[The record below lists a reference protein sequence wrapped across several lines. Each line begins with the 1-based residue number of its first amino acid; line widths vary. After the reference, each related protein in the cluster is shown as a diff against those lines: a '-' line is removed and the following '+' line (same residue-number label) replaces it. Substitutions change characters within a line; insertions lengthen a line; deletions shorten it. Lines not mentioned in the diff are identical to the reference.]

1 MADSAP
7 RIRERAQL
15 LDAADELRPVLEAGA
30 TESETLRR
38 LPEATV
44 RALHAS
50 GFFQMVMP
58 RELGGLEADPV
69 TQSEVIE
76 RIAWVDGSAAWCA
89 FIGASSTGF
98 VAAQLPDSG
107 IRDVVARSGGAWPV
121 FAGSPATGG
130 TATRVPGG
138 YRVAGRWAWASGIGH
153 ATWLQAGFLVME
165 GGEPARDENGAP
177 MMRAAVFPVAD
188 VTVEDSWHTMGLR
201 GTGSAH
207 FNSPGLFVPEDR
219 TYRFLDPKPRRGGV
233 LFQLPVLGFFGPA
246 FSGFFQGLGRRALDE
261 VARIAQTKTRVMAG
275 SRLAERAVFQ
285 RDLALADGKLRAA
298 RLLLHH
304 ELDALWQR
312 LHTGRPATDL
322 ENNRLLFAFTHNAQ
336 TAARAA
342 DMAFRYGGGEAIFLA
357 SPLQRIKRDVEAGA
371 QHILVGEQNL
381 ELLGKAMLG
390 VGGASPGLA
399 SEVASQSTPA

>member
-7 RIRERAQL
+7 RSPERAQL
-15 LDAADELRPVLEAGA
+15 LEAAAKLGPVLEAGTVA
-30 TESETLRR
+30 SESLRR

-44 RALHAS
+44 AALHAS
-50 GFFQMVMP
+50 GFFRMLLP
-58 RELGGLEADPV
+58 REMGGLEVDPV

-76 RIAWVDGSAAWCA
+76 QVAQADGSAAWCA
-89 FIGASSTGF
+89 FIGASSSGF
-98 VAAQLPDSG
+98 VAAQLPDTG
-107 IRDVVARSGGAWPV
+107 IREVVERAGGAWPV

-138 YRVAGRWAWASGIGH
+138 YQVAGRWAWASGIGH
-153 ATWLQAGFLVME
+153 ATWLQAGFMVVE
-165 GGEPARDENGAP
+165 NGEPAHDENGAP

-188 VTVEDSWHTMGLR
+188 VHVEDSWHTLGLR

-207 FNSPGLFVPEDR
+207 FNTPGIFVPEER
-219 TYRFLDPKPRRGGV
+219 TYRFLDPTPRRGGV
-233 LFQLPVLGFFGPA
+233 LFRQPVLGFFGPA

-261 VARIAQTKTRVMAG
+261 IARVAQTKTRVMAG

-285 RDLALADGKLRAA
+285 RDLALADGRLRAA

-312 LHTGRPATDL
+312 LHADRPATDL

-336 TAARAA
+336 TAVEAA
-342 DMAFRYGGGEAIFLA
+342 DMAFRYGGGEAIFL
-357 SPLQRIKRDVEAGA
+357 SGRIQQIKRDVEAGA
-371 QHILVGEQNL
+371 QHILVGDQNL

-390 VGGASPGLA
+390 LGGSRPGLA
-399 SEVASQSTPA
+399 TEVASQSTST

>member
-1 MADSAP
+1 MPASAP
-7 RIRERAQL
+7 RIPERDAL
-15 LDAADELRPVLEAGA
+15 LESAAKLGPLLEAGA
-30 TESETLRR
+30 AESESLRR
-38 LPEATV
+38 LPDATV
-44 RALHAS
+44 RALDGS
-50 GFFQMVMP
+50 GFFQMLLP
-58 RELGGLEADPV
+58 REMGGLEADPV
-69 TQSEVIE
+69 TQSEVVE
-76 RIAWVDGSAAWCA
+76 RIAWADGSAAWCA
-89 FIGASSTGF
+89 FIGASSSGF

-107 IRDVVARSGGAWPV
+107 IRDVLGRSGGAWPV

-153 ATWLQAGFLVME
+153 ATWLQAGFLVVE
-165 GGEPARDENGAP
+165 GGEPVRDENGAP
-177 MMRAAVFPVAD
+177 MMRAAILPVSE

-207 FNSPGLFVPEDR
+207 FNSPGLFVPEER
-219 TYRFLDPKPRRGGV
+219 TYRFLDPTARRGGV
-233 LFQLPVLGFFGPA
+233 LFQQPVLGFFGPA

-261 VARIAQTKTRVMAG
+261 IARLAQKKTRVMAG

-285 RDLALADGKLRAA
+285 RDLALADGRLRAA

-312 LHTGRPATDL
+312 LHEERRPTDL
-322 ENNRLLFAFTHNAQ
+322 ESNRLLFAFTHNAQ
-336 TAARAA
+336 TAVDAA
-342 DMAFRYGGGEAIFLA
+342 DMAFRYGGGEAIFL
-357 SPLQRIKRDVEAGA
+357 SGTLQRIKRDVEAGA

-390 VGGASPGLA
+390 VGGPAPGLA
-399 SEVASQSTPA
+399 SELAVQSTPA